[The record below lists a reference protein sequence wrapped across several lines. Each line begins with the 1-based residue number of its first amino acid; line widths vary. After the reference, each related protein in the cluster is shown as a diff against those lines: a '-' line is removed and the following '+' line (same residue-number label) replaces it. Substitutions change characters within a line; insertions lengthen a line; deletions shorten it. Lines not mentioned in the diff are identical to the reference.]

1 MALFEE
7 SKVHSTKT
15 QKRRPSATTENNRK
29 LIPQKKKEKVRK
41 KQNTEKIDQQSSNN
55 TKKQTKVIS
64 IKETLKGLKISKPK
78 NPDELLEE
86 ETIGSDKIKKK
97 RNKQPVIK
105 NSVAELIPIIDMTE
119 EGYFELRENEGFFH
133 IVQIEGKDIYS
144 RNVSE
149 TEFDIITSAQFYRAF
164 HHSVKITCLN
174 FPVETKRQ
182 QAYIEKKIEE
192 NENPFYE
199 EFLRRKLK
207 ELTYLEWKRS
217 NREYFLTIFGPNVKI
232 LEDRIKNGT
241 RLIEKTLQVHELP
254 IEKKLEFLFKLNNLN
269 SKISSK
275 R

>member
-7 SKVHSTKT
+7 SKVNSTKT
-15 QKRRPSATTENNRK
+15 QKRRPSLTTESKRI
-29 LIPQKKKEKVRK
+29 LIPQKKKEKVKNKRSAEEIEQK
-41 KQNTEKIDQQSSNN
+41 SFNKP
-55 TKKQTKVIS
+55 KKQTKVAS
-64 IKETLKGLKISKPK
+64 IKEILKGLKISKPN
-78 NPDELLEE
+78 NPEE
-86 ETIGSDKIKKK
+86 MIEEVNDSDKNQKKK
-97 RNKQPVIK
+97 QPAIK

-119 EGYFELRENEGFFH
+119 EGYFELRDNEGYFH

-144 RNVSE
+144 RNESE
-149 TEFDIITSAQFYRAF
+149 SEFDIMMFTQFYRAF
-164 HHSVKITCLN
+164 HHCVKITCLN

-192 NENPFYE
+192 NKNPYYE

-217 NREYFLTIFGPNVKI
+217 NREYFLTIYGPNIKI
-232 LEDRIKNGT
+232 LEDRIKMGT
-241 RLIEKTLQVHELP
+241 RLIEKTLHVHE
-254 IEKKLEFLFKLNNLN
+254 ISTEKKLEFLYKLNNLN